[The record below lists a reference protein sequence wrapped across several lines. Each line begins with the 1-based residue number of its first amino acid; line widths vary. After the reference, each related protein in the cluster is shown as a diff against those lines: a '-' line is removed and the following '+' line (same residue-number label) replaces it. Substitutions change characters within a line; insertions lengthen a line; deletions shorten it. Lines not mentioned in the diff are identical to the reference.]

1 MRNKKIPVIF
11 ILISLIVCV
20 SGCSKDASS
29 SHKANL
35 KAWSNDISLE
45 DAVTVSQEN
54 FRSWLKNQPVEKRY
68 LDGFHI
74 YAEPSV
80 EKGLLD
86 NLTAPLNSEISTL
99 GDKGPMEYT
108 VFISTSRK
116 WIIDE
121 IQRQNKTFTDGN
133 NPCGTEDFTN
143 NLQACT
149 AGSDV
154 IYLMIHDA
162 NAIASN
168 PHPLA
173 VAVHEYFHLVQE
185 NYVNTKVT
193 SNKLSDIPAWLVEGS
208 ADWIGL
214 AYYYAHYKLDY
225 LPDRT
230 RFGQYDIPTAV
241 SNPLSDYIINDPSIL
256 FPYSIGRSAV
266 ELIVAFSGME
276 GLLNIFQNF
285 GESGNFPS
293 SFEKATGITLAD
305 FYSYFEKVRP
315 KIELQVATK
324 HLVCGENLPIE
335 TASENCAK
343 NTVKQKKKNSGGP
356 SSNSG
361 NMSPSTNLG
370 DASEGLACNGYEGK
384 TITSTQGVKLIC
396 KVESNG
402 NIHWVIA

>member
-1 MRNKKIPVIF
+1 MRNKKILSIL
-11 ILISLIVCV
+11 ILISLTFFV
-20 SGCSKDASS
+20 SGCSDKKGFPKS
-29 SHKANL
+29 KNL
-35 KAWSNDISLE
+35 KAWSNEISLA
-45 DAVTVSQEN
+45 DVVNASQEN
-54 FRSWLKNQPVEKRY
+54 FRSWLKKQPNKKDY
-68 LDGFHI
+68 LDGLQI
-74 YAEPSV
+74 YADSSID
-80 EKGLLD
+80 KKLLD
-86 NLTAPLNSEISTL
+86 NLTAPLNSEILTL
-99 GDKGPMEYT
+99 GDRGPKVYT
-108 VFISTSRK
+108 VFISSSRK
-116 WIIDE
+116 WIIDK
-121 IQRQNKTFTDGN
+121 IQSLNKTYTDGK
-133 NPCGTEDFTN
+133 NPCGIEDFTN
-143 NLQACT
+143 AIQACA

-168 PHPLA
+168 PLPLA

-214 AYYYAHYKLDY
+214 AYYYEHYKLDY

>member
-1 MRNKKIPVIF
+1 MRNKKILSIL
-11 ILISLIVCV
+11 ILISLTFFV
-20 SGCSKDASS
+20 SGCSDKKEFS
-29 SHKANL
+29 KNKNL
-35 KAWSNDISLE
+35 KAWSNEIALADVVN
-45 DAVTVSQEN
+45 ASQEN
-54 FRSWLKNQPVEKRY
+54 FRSWLMKQPIKREY
-68 LDGFHI
+68 LAGLQI
-74 YAEPSV
+74 YADSSIDKE
-80 EKGLLD
+80 LLD
-86 NLTAPLNSEISTL
+86 NLTAPLNSEILTL
-99 GDKGPMEYT
+99 GERGPKEYT
-108 VFISTSRK
+108 VFISSSRK
-116 WIIDE
+116 WIIDK
-121 IQRQNKTFTDGN
+121 IQSLNKTYTDGK

-143 NLQACT
+143 AIQACA

-168 PHPLA
+168 PLPLA

-193 SNKLSDIPAWLVEGS
+193 NNKLSEIPAWFVEGS

-225 LPDRT
+225 LPERT

-241 SNPLSDYIINDPSIL
+241 SNPLSDYFINDPGIL

-276 GLLNIFQNF
+276 GLLNIFKDF
-285 GESGNFPS
+285 GESGDFS
-293 SFEKATGITLAD
+293 TSFVKTTGISLVD
-305 FYSYFEKVRP
+305 FYNYFESVRP

-335 TASENCAK
+335 TEYKKC
-343 NTVKQKKKNSGGP
+343 KQDNIEKKKNIRST
-356 SSNSG
+356 
-361 NMSPSTNLG
+361 PSTNLG
-370 DASEGLACNGYEGK
+370 SGTPPTNLSEASEGLACNGHEGK
-384 TITSTQGVKLIC
+384 TVTSAQGVKLIC

-402 NIHWVIA
+402 NIHWVLA